1 MLQISE
7 EKPTLPDVNKSI
19 TRYYNNRTVDK
30 PYITAEFPAEEFKE
44 NFVVGGGTQT
54 GNKRRKRA
62 GEIYSYSYN
71 YANYNCAHVI
81 NVLNHTGRFSKVKR
95 ILNVLNENNTL
106 RYTNRNMKWSVYCQ
120 YG

>member
-7 EKPTLPDVNKSI
+7 EEKLPEKKLLSI
-19 TRYYNNRTVDK
+19 TRYYNNRTVDE

-44 NFVVGGGTQT
+44 NFVVGDGTLFPT

-62 GEIYSYSYN
+62 GEIYSRELMIA
-71 YANYNCAHVI
+71 ANYNCARVI

-95 ILNVLNENNTL
+95 ILNFLNENNTL
-106 RYTNRNMKWSVYCQ
+106 RCNCML
-120 YG
+120 